1 MNTKFPHL
9 FSPLRV
15 KNILLKNRI
24 MSAPNMLFHT
34 VDGRPTE
41 YYAPYLEHKARGGA
55 GIVNLGE
62 VSVGDGGNHVP
73 EMKKTW
79 DNLPLFAELSAAIHE
94 HGALASAELTHG
106 GMKVRPDYN
115 SRRAMGPVASQTA
128 EAMTVEI
135 MEEVCRQYADTA
147 EYVLLAGF
155 DTVLMHFGHGWLPA
169 QFLSP
174 IVNTRTDEFG
184 GSLLNRMRFPLMI
197 LKAVRDRVSPKQ
209 LLMARI
215 SGSERTEGGF
225 TVEDMICFLEKA

>member
-79 DNLPLFAELSAAIHE
+79 DNLPLFADGRCPRIFTFRIWHSSTLLHKYD
-94 HGALASAELTHG
+94 L
-106 GMKVRPDYN
+106 YN
-115 SRRAMGPVASQTA
+115 KS
-128 EAMTVEI
+128 
-135 MEEVCRQYADTA
+135 Y
-147 EYVLLAGF
+147 L
-155 DTVLMHFGHGWLPA
+155 
-169 QFLSP
+169 
-174 IVNTRTDEFG
+174 
-184 GSLLNRMRFPLMI
+184 
-197 LKAVRDRVSPKQ
+197 
-209 LLMARI
+209 
-215 SGSERTEGGF
+215 
-225 TVEDMICFLEKA
+225 